1 MTPKDMLLYSYA
13 FLAQSPS
20 GKLPP
25 PVDRKNY
32 RDPQPDIV
40 QRVRDLETLT
50 LNRMSPPN
58 LFPQESGNLAEEEAE
73 RV

>member
-40 QRVRDLETLT
+40 QLEPLEISDPNAIS
-50 LNRMSPPN
+50 LSNPP
-58 LFPQESGNLAEEEAE
+58 
-73 RV
+73 